1 MLCLIDYGIKL
12 LENYISLLGVFMK
25 ISWIKKQIFIVVTI
39 LLVTVLFQSCATMP
53 QANQELLQMSKVLE
67 VEGSS
72 ADDLFIRSNLWAVSA
87 FNRADYVIQYQDK
100 EAGVIKGKFS
110 ESIRT
115 GLMGIA
121 IVDITTVMTIEIKSG
136 KLRISFGDVSAEF
149 ADYEFKRTGKPIL
162 TDAIMEKVQ
171 LSWKAMVKDLE
182 ESLNAKT
189 DSW

>member
-1 MLCLIDYGIKL
+1 
-12 LENYISLLGVFMK
+12 MK

-72 ADDLFIRSNLWAVSA
+72 ADDLFIKSNLWAVSA